1 VTHTIFTIE
10 HGDKMSSQVHAF
22 LSAHSS
28 LVPKFDEL
36 LCDNTFLDLM
46 PDQLHSTNLQE
57 LRDANPMNDDR
68 SWKNYMTKD
77 VKHTDDVLP
86 MMRPK
91 NY

>member
-1 VTHTIFTIE
+1 
-10 HGDKMSSQVHAF
+10 MSSQVHAF

-46 PDQLHSTNLQE
+46 PDQLYGTNLQE
-57 LRDANPMNDDR
+57 LRHTDPMNDDR
-68 SWKNYMTKD
+68 SWKNYMNKD
-77 VKHTDDVLP
+77 VKHIDDVLP
-86 MMRPK
+86 VIRPK